1 MIQRGRPTN
10 KVQRKRAREVF
21 HAEHAPLA
29 TPEYLNWSEHPIGF
43 DQLDH
48 PPKIPHPGH
57 HALVL
62 EAQIGGFTSK
72 KVFMDGGSSL
82 NLIYVDT
89 LRKIK
94 IPMNN
99 ILPTETSFHRIVP
112 GKPTY
117 PLGAIHLDVIFG
129 TPANFRKE
137 KIEFEVIDW
146 PLQYHAI
153 LERQAFAQFMAVPHY
168 AYLKLQMPTN
178 RGPLTISGSFA
189 RSKNCDKDFNSMSQ
203 TFGVHEELH
212 HIREATVMDIDP
224 PAQQNTPELS
234 FDATKDTREHQIH
247 LADPTKTARVSNSL
261 SPA

>member
-1 MIQRGRPTN
+1 MN
-10 KVQRKRAREVF
+10 KVQQKRAREVF
-21 HAEHAPLA
+21 HAEHAPPA

-43 DQLDH
+43 DRSDH
-48 PPKIPHPGH
+48 PPKIPRPGH

-89 LRKIK
+89 LHKIK

-99 ILPTETSFHRIVP
+99 LLPTETSFHGIVP

-129 TPANFRKE
+129 TPSNFRKE
-137 KIEFEVIDW
+137 KIEFEVVDW

-153 LERQAFAQFMAVPHY
+153 LGRPAFAQFMAVPHY
-168 AYLKLQMPTN
+168 AYLKLWMPAN

-189 RSKNCDKDFNSMSQ
+189 RSENCDKDFNSMSQ
-203 TFGVHEELH
+203 TFEVHEELH
-212 HIREATVMDIDP
+212 HIREATNMDIDP
-224 PAQQNTPELS
+224 PAQQNAPELS
-234 FDATKDTREHQIH
+234 FDASKDTREHQIH
-247 LADPTKTARVSNSL
+247 PTYPTKTARVSNSL
-261 SPA
+261 TPA